1 MGFAEAG
8 SATMLMV
15 KRQPRAAR
23 QQDAF
28 FRHLVGN
35 MRNGVLAI
43 DRGGGIVIINDEA
56 RRLFNLVT
64 DDSIVG
70 LPYADVLRE
79 HPDIVRVLGGA
90 FELKSLPNRA
100 ELRLKST
107 DTVIGYTL
115 SLVRSENHEAVGAAL
130 FFKDLT
136 HVEQMEERERLRDR
150 LAAVGE
156 MAAVMAHEI
165 KNPLAGIEV
174 LAGLLRRKA
183 PENPDVQ
190 SLVGDIIS
198 EAKMA
203 NAIVQEVLAFV
214 RPVRL
219 QVDRTSLG
227 SAVANAV
234 SMADGKATRGNILVD
249 VRIPRELPTLGA
261 DQHQLTQVFCNL
273 LINAYEALEGDGRV
287 EIAARLAHTAT
298 DGALLPDG
306 HVPVATVVVDVSDD
320 GPGMSADVAEKIFN
334 PFFTTKAQG
343 SGLGLAIVR
352 KIVDAHEGRI
362 DMATA
367 DGRGTRFRVT
377 LPVEPHKKQQE
388 PSRKSGVRLAHVEG
402 RVD

>member
-1 MGFAEAG
+1 MGFAEP
-8 SATMLMV
+8 SPATMLMA
-15 KRQPRAAR
+15 KRPARAAR
-23 QQDAF
+23 QQDVF
-28 FRHLVGN
+28 FRHMVGN

-43 DRGGGIVIINDEA
+43 DRTGAIVVINDEA
-56 RRLFNLVT
+56 RRLFHLVA

-70 LPYADVLRE
+70 MPYPDVLHE
-79 HPDIVRVLGGA
+79 HPDIMRVLGGA

-115 SLVRSENHEAVGAAL
+115 SLVRAENNDTVGAAL

-174 LAGLLRRKA
+174 LAALLRRKV
-183 PENPDVQ
+183 PDNQDVQ

-219 QVDRTSLG
+219 QVDRTQLADALS
-227 SAVANAV
+227 SAV
-234 SMADGKATRGNILVD
+234 SLADGKATRGGIVVGLS
-249 VRIPRELPTLGA
+249 LPKDLPALGA

-273 LINAYEALEGDGRV
+273 LINAYEALEGHGRI
-287 EIAARLAHTAT
+287 EISARVVRTAD

-306 HVPVATVVVDVSDD
+306 HLPVPTVLVDVVDD

>member
-1 MGFAEAG
+1 MGFAQP
-8 SATMLMV
+8 SPATMLMA
-15 KRQPRAAR
+15 KRPARAAR
-23 QQDAF
+23 QQDVF
-28 FRHLVGN
+28 FRHMVGN

-43 DRGGGIVIINDEA
+43 DRTGAIVVINDEA
-56 RRLFNLVT
+56 RRLFHLVD
-64 DDSIVG
+64 DDSLVG
-70 LPYADVLRE
+70 MPYPDVLHE

-90 FELKSLPNRA
+90 FELQSLPNRA

-115 SLVRSENHEAVGAAL
+115 SLVRAERNETVGAAL

-174 LAGLLRRKA
+174 LAALLRRKV
-183 PENPDVQ
+183 PDNQDVQ

-249 VRIPRELPTLGA
+249 IEIPADLPTLGA

-273 LINAYEALEGDGRV
+273 LINAYEALEGHGRV
-287 EIAARLAHTAT
+287 DISARLARTAD

-320 GPGMSADVAEKIFN
+320 GPGMPADVAEKIFN

-362 DMATA
+362 DMTTA

-377 LPVEPHKKQQE
+377 LPVEPQKKKD
-388 PSRKSGVRLAHVEG
+388 PARKSGVRQANVEG

>member
-1 MGFAEAG
+1 MA
-8 SATMLMV
+8 
-15 KRQPRAAR
+15 KRPAKAAR
-23 QQDAF
+23 QDDVF
-28 FRHLVGN
+28 FRHMVGN

-43 DRGGGIVIINDEA
+43 DRQGAIVIINDEA
-56 RRLFNLVT
+56 KRLFQLAP
-64 DDSIVG
+64 DDVIG
-70 LPYADVLRE
+70 EPYPDVLHQ

-115 SLVRSENHEAVGAAL
+115 SLIRDGNGDAVGASL
-130 FFKDLT
+130 LFKDLT

-183 PENPDVQ
+183 PGNPEVQ
-190 SLVGDIIS
+190 SLVGDIIN

-219 QVDRTSLG
+219 QVDRTSLSDAVL
-227 SAVANAV
+227 SAVGL
-234 SMADGKATRGNILVD
+234 ADNKATRGNIILD
-249 VRIPRELPTLGA
+249 VAIPKDLPTLGA

-273 LINAYEALEGDGRV
+273 LINAYEALEGRGRI
-287 EIAARLAHTAT
+287 EIAARVVRTVD

-306 HVPVATVVVDVSDD
+306 HMPVPTVVVDIVDD
-320 GPGMSADVAEKIFN
+320 GPGMPPDVADKIFN

-352 KIVDAHEGRI
+352 KIIDAHDGRI
-362 DMATA
+362 DMTTA

-377 LPVEPHKKQQE
+377 LPVEPTKPKQDFT
-388 PSRKSGVRLAHVEG
+388 RKSGVKNLNVEG

>member
-1 MGFAEAG
+1 
-8 SATMLMV
+8 MLMV
-15 KRQPRAAR
+15 KRPARAVR
-23 QQDAF
+23 QQDVF
-28 FRHLVGN
+28 FRHMVGN
-35 MRNGVLAI
+35 MRNAVLAI
-43 DRGGGIVIINDEA
+43 DRSGAIVLINGEA
-56 RRLFNLVT
+56 RRLFHLVD

-70 LPYADVLRE
+70 LPYPDVLHE

-90 FELKSLPNRA
+90 FEMKSLPNRA

-115 SLVRSENHEAVGAAL
+115 SLVRDDNGEPVGAAL

-136 HVEQMEERERLRDR
+136 HVEQIEERERLRDR

-174 LAGLLRRKA
+174 LAGLLRRKV
-183 PENPDVQ
+183 PENADAQ
-190 SLVGDIIS
+190 ALVKDIIN

-219 QVDRTSLG
+219 QVDCTSLADAI
-227 SAVANAV
+227 SAAV
-234 SMADGKATRGNILVD
+234 VMADGKATRGSILVD
-249 VRIPRELPTLGA
+249 IALPPGMPALGA
-261 DQHQLTQVFCNL
+261 DQHQLAQVFCNL
-273 LINAYEALEGDGRV
+273 LINAYEALEGRGRV
-287 EIAARLAHTAT
+287 EIGARLAQTAA

-306 HVPVATVVVDVSDD
+306 TQAVATVVVDVAHD
-320 GPGMSADVAEKIFN
+320 GPGMPPEIAETIFN

-362 DMATA
+362 DMTTQ

-377 LPVEPHKKQQE
+377 LPVEPHKKADGPRQ
-388 PSRKSGVRLAHVEG
+388 KL
-402 RVD
+402 

>member
-1 MGFAEAG
+1 MAFAEPG

-15 KRQPRAAR
+15 KRPARAVR
-23 QQDAF
+23 QQDVF
-28 FRHLVGN
+28 FRHMVGN
-35 MRNGVLAI
+35 MRNAVLAI
-43 DRGGGIVIINDEA
+43 DRSGAIVIINGEA
-56 RRLFNLVT
+56 RRLFHLVD

-70 LPYADVLRE
+70 MPYPDVLHE

-90 FELKSLPNRA
+90 FELQSLPNRA

-115 SLVRSENHEAVGAAL
+115 SLVRDENREPVGAAL

-183 PENPDVQ
+183 PGNPDVQ
-190 SLVGDIIS
+190 SLVGDIIN

-219 QVDRTSLG
+219 QVDRTSLAA
-227 SAVANAV
+227 AVANAV
-234 SMADGKATRGNILVD
+234 SMADGKASRGNILVD
-249 VRIPRELPTLGA
+249 LAIPPDLPAVGA

-273 LINAYEALEGDGRV
+273 LINAYEALEGRGR
-287 EIAARLAHTAT
+287 IGITARVARTAT

-306 HVPVATVVVDVSDD
+306 HQPVKTVVIDVSDD
-320 GPGMSADVAEKIFN
+320 GPGIPPAVAEKIFN

-362 DMATA
+362 DMTTA

-377 LPVEPHKKQQE
+377 LPVEPHKQKD
-388 PSRKSGVRLAHVEG
+388 PIRKSGVRLSQAEG

>member
-1 MGFAEAG
+1 
-8 SATMLMV
+8 MLMA
-15 KRQPRAAR
+15 KRPASTAR
-23 QQDAF
+23 RTDAF
-28 FRHLVGN
+28 FRHMVGN

-43 DRGGGIVIINDEA
+43 DRQGRIVLLNDEA
-56 RRLFNLVT
+56 RRLFELRAAGDVT
-64 DDSIVG
+64 G
-70 LPYADVLRE
+70 LPYADVLHA
-79 HPDIVRVLGGA
+79 HPDMVRVLGGA
-90 FELKSLPNRA
+90 FELKALPNRA
-100 ELRLKST
+100 ELRLTST

-115 SLVRSENHEAVGAAL
+115 SLVRDERDAPVGAAL

-136 HVEQMEERERLRDR
+136 HVEQIEERERLRDR

-183 PENPDVQ
+183 PDNADVQ
-190 SLVGDIIS
+190 SLVGDIIN

-219 QVDRTSLG
+219 QVDRTSL
-227 SAVANAV
+227 ADAV
-234 SMADGKATRGNILVD
+234 SSALVLADGEASRGQIVVNLGLPSD
-249 VRIPRELPTLGA
+249 LPTLGA
-261 DQHQLTQVFCNL
+261 DQHQLTQVFANL
-273 LINAYEALEGDGRV
+273 LINAYEALEGRGRIDITARV
-287 EIAARLAHTAT
+287 ALAAA

-306 HVPVATVVVDVSDD
+306 HVAVPTVVVDVADD
-320 GPGMSADVAEKIFN
+320 GPGLRPEVAEKIFN

-362 DMATA
+362 DMTTA

-377 LPVEPHKKQQE
+377 LPVEPHKAGHQAIRPTGHQ
-388 PSRKSGVRLAHVEG
+388 G
-402 RVD
+402 